1 MGKSGKVNR
10 AEPTD
15 VGWMEK
21 FPGCV
26 ELFQQAGWLEFIK
39 RIDGYNTEVSY
50 KFAQCYNQDMV
61 VFDTLKFRLTVDL
74 VAEATGI
81 KNEGEMWFKK
91 LPVTFDAQM
100 YLLPNVTLD
109 WSKGILIQKFRSEW
123 VKPIRNLAELY
134 NM

>member
-1 MGKSGKVNR
+1 MGKSGKINR

-15 VGWMEK
+15 VSWIEK

-26 ELFQQAGWLEFIK
+26 ELFQQAGWLVFFFK

-61 VFDTLKFRLTVDL
+61 VFDTLKFRLIVDL

-81 KNEGEMWFKK
+81 KNEG
-91 LPVTFDAQM
+91 
-100 YLLPNVTLD
+100 
-109 WSKGILIQKFRSEW
+109 
-123 VKPIRNLAELY
+123 
-134 NM
+134 

>member
-26 ELFQQAGWLEFIK
+26 ELFQQASWLEFFR

-50 KFAQCYNQDMV
+50 KFSQCYNQDMV
-61 VFDTLKFRLTVDL
+61 VFDSLKFRLTVEL
-74 VAEATGI
+74 VEEAKGI
-81 KNEGEMWFKK
+81 RDEGEKWFKK
-91 LPVTFDAQM
+91 LPFTFDAQK
-100 YLLPNVTLD
+100 YLLPNVTPD
-109 WSKGILIQKFRSEW
+109 
-123 VKPIRNLAELY
+123 
-134 NM
+134 

>member
-1 MGKSGKVNR
+1 MGKCAKVNR

-26 ELFQQAGWLEFIK
+26 ELFQQVGWLDFFR
-39 RIDGYNTEVSY
+39 RIDGYNTEVSC

-61 VFDTLKFRLTVDL
+61 VFDTLKFRLTVEL

-81 KNEGEMWFKK
+81 RDEGEKWFKK
-91 LPVTFDAQM
+91 LPFTFDAQR
-100 YLLPNVTLD
+100 YLLPSVTLD
-109 WSKGILIQKFRSEW
+109 
-123 VKPIRNLAELY
+123 
-134 NM
+134 